1 MTPKPMQEALEENP
15 FAKLNDTVYQ
25 YLRERIITLEYEP
38 GLRLVEAQLSEELG
52 VSRSPVKAALKRLEQ
67 EDLVRQEPG
76 KSPFVS
82 PIRYEDCRM
91 LLEARRGIEGC
102 AARAAAEKIT
112 DGELEELRQA
122 LVQIKRSDQAGDP
135 VQCAK
140 NDTRFH
146 LLVVEAARNK
156 YLRDAYGLLQGN
168 ILRYLLYV
176 LKQMRSDEGLR
187 EYEHH
192 RPVYAALKSRSGVL
206 AQEEMVRSIEHMYH
220 AMRYL

>member
-1 MTPKPMQEALEENP
+1 MVQNPIQKALEENP

-38 GLRLVEAQLSEELG
+38 GFRLVEAQLSEELV
-52 VSRSPVKAALKRLEQ
+52 VSRSPVKIALQRLEQ
-67 EDLVRQEPG
+67 ENLVEREPG
-76 KSPFVS
+76 KSPVVS

-102 AARAAAEKIT
+102 ATRAAAEKIT
-112 DGELEELRQA
+112 DEELEQLRQA
-122 LVQIKRSDQAGDP
+122 LLRMKRSDQACDP

-140 NDTRFH
+140 NDARFH

-168 ILRYLLYV
+168 VLRYLLYV
-176 LKQMRSDEGLR
+176 LRQMRFEGLR

-192 RPVYAALKSRSGVL
+192 YPVYAALKNRSGVL
-206 AQEEMVRSIEHMYH
+206 AQEEMIRSIEHMYH